1 MKKEEDKVYINGRYE
16 IKFIGLI
23 KTWGKRRVEG
33 KYDVISDEE
42 IIHLHL
48 QLYEGS
54 SNCMSMRNPSL
65 EECKEGFI
73 KNKEDQEKFFKVK
86 GKELIK
92 KALITDKTIVR
103 ILKNN
108 AIPEEAYLVTPSHDT
123 AVIFKGKSKR

>member
-1 MKKEEDKVYINGRYE
+1 MEKEEDKVYINGRYE

-33 KYDVISDEE
+33 EYDVISDEE

-54 SNCMSMRNPSL
+54 SDCIIMRSPSL

-86 GKELIK
+86 GKEFIK
-92 KALITDKTIVR
+92 KALITDKAIVK

-108 AIPEEAYLVTPSHDT
+108 TIPEETYLVTPSHDT
-123 AVIFKGKSKR
+123 GVIFKGESKR